1 MRDMNKQKEQG
12 RQIMRV
18 HERADMMGHEMMRLK
33 NDFDK
38 TVHEKG
44 INEAIYNLICDSF
57 YFGVAVGYRT
67 RKRETTK

>member
-18 HERADMMGHEMMRLK
+18 HERADLTGPELMKFK
-33 NDFDK
+33 NDFTK
-38 TVHEKG
+38 EVHEKG
-44 INEAIYNLICDSF
+44 INEAVYNLICDAF
-57 YFGVAVGYRT
+57 YSGVAVGYRT